1 MQSNATGND
10 DRVILIGITG
20 GVAAYKMASLV
31 SDLVQSDHEVVVAMT
46 EAATRFIGPLTFQSL
61 TGREV
66 VVCPWTAT
74 EGLESPHI
82 HLARIASVMLV
93 APCSMDMLGQL
104 ATGRCNNAVSL
115 LAASIDR
122 SRTPVLLAPSMNET
136 MLDQPATRRNITQ
149 LAEDGFDII
158 EPAPGWQACRT
169 EGRGRL
175 PEPAELRVAIED
187 ALANAVTE

>member
-1 MQSNATGND
+1 M
-10 DRVILIGITG
+10 ILIGITG

-31 SDLVQSDHEVVVAMT
+31 SDLVQSGRDVVVAMT
-46 EAATRFIGPLTFQSL
+46 EAATRFVGPLTFQSL

-82 HLARIASVMLV
+82 HLARIASLMLV

-104 ATGRCNNAVSL
+104 AGGRCDNAVSL

-122 SRTPVLLAPSMNET
+122 TRTPVLLAPSMNET
-136 MLDQPATRRNITQ
+136 MLDQPATRRNLAQ
-149 LAEDGFDII
+149 LREDGFGII

-175 PEPAELRVAIED
+175 PEPEELRSAID
-187 ALANAVTE
+187 AALVRAVSVPS

>member
-1 MQSNATGND
+1 MPSNTTGND

-31 SDLVQSDHEVVVAMT
+31 SDLVQADHQVVVAMT
-46 EAATRFIGPLTFQSL
+46 EAATRFVGPLTFQSL

>member
-1 MQSNATGND
+1 M
-10 DRVILIGITG
+10 ILIGITG
-20 GVAAYKMASLV
+20 GVAAYKMAALV
-31 SDLVQSDHEVVVAMT
+31 SDLIQSGHQVVVAMT
-46 EAATRFIGPLTFQSL
+46 EAATRFVGPLTFQSL

-82 HLARIASVMLV
+82 HLARIASVMLI

-104 ATGRCNNAVSL
+104 AGGRCNNAVSL

-136 MLDQPATRRNITQ
+136 MLDQPATRRNLAQ
-149 LAEDGFDII
+149 LDEDGYGII
-158 EPAPGWQACRT
+158 EPSPGWQACRT
-169 EGRGRL
+169 QGRGRL
-175 PEPAELRVAIED
+175 PEPDVLRDAIDVA
-187 ALANAVTE
+187 LKSTAVKS

>member
-1 MQSNATGND
+1 MPSNTTGND
-10 DRVILIGITG
+10 DRVILIGMTG

-31 SDLVQSDHEVVVAMT
+31 SDLVQADHQVVVAMT
-46 EAATRFIGPLTFQSL
+46 EAATRFVGPLTFQSL

>member
-1 MQSNATGND
+1 M
-10 DRVILIGITG
+10 ILIGITG

-31 SDLVQSDHEVVVAMT
+31 SDLVQSGYEVVVAMT
-46 EAATRFIGPLTFQSL
+46 EAATRFVGPLTFQSL

-66 VVCPWTAT
+66 VTCPWTAT

-82 HLARIASVMLV
+82 HFARTASLMLI

-104 ATGRCNNAVSL
+104 ATGRCDNAVSL

-122 SRTPVLLAPSMNET
+122 ARTPVLLAPSMNET
-136 MLDQPATRRNITQ
+136 MLDQPATRRNIAQ
-149 LAEDGFDII
+149 LAEDGFTLI

-169 EGRGRL
+169 QGRGRL
-175 PEPAELRVAIED
+175 PEPEELRE
-187 ALANAVTE
+187 AVETAMAASTVVES

>member
-1 MQSNATGND
+1 MPSNTTGND

-31 SDLVQSDHEVVVAMT
+31 SDLVQADHQVVVAMT
-46 EAATRFIGPLTFQSL
+46 EAATRFVGPLTFQSL

-149 LAEDGFDII
+149 LAEDGFQII

-187 ALANAVTE
+187 ALANTVTE

>member
-1 MQSNATGND
+1 M
-10 DRVILIGITG
+10 ILIGITG

-31 SDLVQSDHEVVVAMT
+31 SDLVQADHQVVVAMT
-46 EAATRFIGPLTFQSL
+46 EAATRFVGPLTFQSL

-149 LAEDGFDII
+149 LAEDGFQII

-187 ALANAVTE
+187 ALANTVTE

>member
-1 MQSNATGND
+1 VPSNTTGND

-31 SDLVQSDHEVVVAMT
+31 SDLVQADHQVVVAMT
-46 EAATRFIGPLTFQSL
+46 EAATRFVGPLTFQSL

>member
-1 MQSNATGND
+1 MPSNTTGND

-31 SDLVQSDHEVVVAMT
+31 SDLVQADHQVVVAMT
-46 EAATRFIGPLTFQSL
+46 EAATRFVGPLTFQSL

-187 ALANAVTE
+187 ALANTVTE